1 MMQFEA
7 ITYLGG
13 GTQVVAGPASA
24 NVAIPTT
31 ASGKTARF
39 VGVQTVGATF
49 AYVKFGP
56 TNAVAATAGDFPI
69 SSNELRIF
77 DVSGQSFMA
86 YIQETAGAKVNLC
99 PIEF

>member
-1 MMQFEA
+1 MQFEA
-7 ITYLGG
+7 INYLGG
-13 GTQVVAGPASA
+13 GVQVVSGAVSA
-24 NVAIPTT
+24 TVALPQT

-39 VGVQTVGATF
+39 VGVQTVNQSY

-56 TNAVAATAGDFPI
+56 TNAVAASASDFPV

-86 YIQETAGAKVNLC
+86 FIQETAGAKINLC

>member
-1 MMQFEA
+1 MQFEA

-13 GTQVVAGPASA
+13 GTQVVAGASSA

-39 VGVQTVGATF
+39 VAVQTVGTTY

-56 TNAVAATAGDFPI
+56 TNTVAASASDFPV

-86 YIQETAGAKVNLC
+86 YVQESAGAKINLC

>member
-1 MMQFEA
+1 MQFEA
-7 ITYLGG
+7 VTYIGG
-13 GTQVVAGPASA
+13 GTQVTAAATSA

-31 ASGKTARF
+31 TSGKTARF
-39 VGVQTVGATF
+39 VAVQTVGTTY

-56 TNAVAATAGDFPI
+56 TNTVAATVGDFPV

-77 DVSGQSFMA
+77 DVTGQSFMA
-86 YIQETAGAKVNLC
+86 YIQETAAAKINLC

>member
-1 MMQFEA
+1 MQFEA

-13 GTQVVAGPASA
+13 GTQVVAGASSA

-39 VGVQTVGATF
+39 VAVQTVGTTY

-56 TNAVAATAGDFPI
+56 TNSVTASANDFPV

-77 DVSGQSFMA
+77 DVAGQSFMA
-86 YIQETAGAKVNLC
+86 YVQESAGAKINLC

>member
-1 MMQFEA
+1 MQFEA
-7 ITYLGG
+7 ITYIGG
-13 GTQVVAGPASA
+13 GTQVVAGVASA

-39 VGVQTVGATF
+39 VAVQSVGATF
-49 AYVKFGP
+49 GYVKFGP
-56 TNAVAATAGDFPI
+56 TNTVTASANDFPI

-77 DVSGQSFMA
+77 DVTGQSFMA
-86 YIQETAGAKVNLC
+86 YIQETAGAKINLC

>member
-1 MMQFEA
+1 MQFEA
-7 ITYLGG
+7 ITYVGG
-13 GTQVVAGPASA
+13 GTQVVAGGSSA

-39 VGVQTVGATF
+39 VAVQTVGTTY

-56 TNAVAATAGDFPI
+56 TNAVTATASDFPV

-77 DVSGQSFMA
+77 DVMGQSYVA
-86 YIQETAGAKVNLC
+86 YIQETAGAKINIC
-99 PIEF
+99 PVEF

>member
-1 MMQFEA
+1 MQFEA
-7 ITYLGG
+7 ITYSGG
-13 GTQVVAGPASA
+13 GTQVTAGAASA
-24 NVAIPTT
+24 AVALPVTD
-31 ASGKTARF
+31 SGKTARF
-39 VGVQTVGATF
+39 VAVQTVGTTY

-56 TNAVAATAGDFPI
+56 TNSVTASANDFPV

-86 YIQETAGAKVNLC
+86 YVQESAGAKINLC

>member
-1 MMQFEA
+1 MQFEA
-7 ITYLGG
+7 ITYIGG
-13 GTQVVAGPASA
+13 GAQVVAGAATA
-24 NVAIPTT
+24 NVAIPATT
-31 ASGKTARF
+31 SGKTARF
-39 VGVQTVGATF
+39 VAVQTVGATY
-49 AYVKFGP
+49 AYIKFGP
-56 TNAVAATAGDFPI
+56 TNTVTASVSDFPI

>member
-1 MMQFEA
+1 MQFEA
-7 ITYLGG
+7 ITYIGG
-13 GTQVVAGPASA
+13 GTQVVAGASTA

-39 VGVQTVGATF
+39 VAVQTVGATF

-56 TNAVAATAGDFPI
+56 TNTVTAGAGDFPI

-77 DVSGQSFMA
+77 DVTGQSYMA
-86 YIQETAGAKVNLC
+86 FIQETAGAKINLC

>member
-1 MMQFEA
+1 MQFEA
-7 ITYLGG
+7 ITYSGG
-13 GTQVVAGPASA
+13 GTQVTSGASSA

-39 VGVQTVGATF
+39 VAVQTVGATF

-56 TNAVAATAGDFPI
+56 TNTVAASANDFPI

-77 DVSGQSFMA
+77 DVAGQSFMA
-86 YIQETAGAKVNLC
+86 YVQETAGAKINLC

>member
-1 MMQFEA
+1 MQFEA
-7 ITYLGG
+7 ITYIGG
-13 GTQVVAGPASA
+13 GTQVTSGAASA

-31 ASGKTARF
+31 TSGKTARF
-39 VGVQTVGATF
+39 VAVQTVGTTY

-56 TNAVAATAGDFPI
+56 TNTVTATASDFPV

-77 DVSGQSFMA
+77 DVTGQSFMA
-86 YIQETAGAKVNLC
+86 YIQETASAKINIC